1 MQRVERTVVG
11 FLHRNRV
18 SILQATLGLVFLW
31 FGALKLTLTTPV
43 AELVTTTIP
52 FIPETLLLVL
62 LGLWEVGIGVLLLW
76 GRFVRTMLV
85 LFLAQML
92 GTFSV
97 ILLQPQVAFQG
108 NNPLLLSIEGEFVI
122 KNLVLVA
129 AGLSV
134 GGQLLQ
140 KELEKQEMLE
150 GERKQGASE
159 QPDRTQ

>member
-1 MQRVERTVVG
+1 M
-11 FLHRNRV
+11 

-97 ILLQPQVAFQG
+97 ILLQP
-108 NNPLLLSIEGEFVI
+108 
-122 KNLVLVA
+122 
-129 AGLSV
+129 
-134 GGQLLQ
+134 
-140 KELEKQEMLE
+140 
-150 GERKQGASE
+150 
-159 QPDRTQ
+159 